1 MGQCFQPGEFCEQ
14 TLVSSKA
21 KFVRKRMVIS
31 SRAIFVRIF
40 QGLLPT
46 FSRVYS
52 IKRTPFSRVKFTT
65 VYSIY
70 SEVYSILRL
79 ERESLRATSGEY
91 ALHAL
96 LSGGLAGDIWVT
108 LLVTSMCL

>member
-1 MGQCFQPGEFCEQ
+1 MIPHMSLA
-14 TLVSSKA
+14 TPSIA
-21 KFVRKRMVIS
+21 NDVRMCSQNI
-31 SRAIFVRIF
+31 IF
-40 QGLLPT
+40 QGLLPA

-52 IKRTPFSRVKFTT
+52 LFGTPFSRVKFTT
-65 VYSIY
+65 VYSIF
-70 SEVYSILRL
+70 SEVYPILRL

-96 LSGGLAGDIWVT
+96 LSGGLAGDIWAT